1 MSSGASPTVDPNT
14 VPFKTRQGWC
24 LSELNVCGAVCTR
37 IGVVLANGNSTQ
49 TNTCDTANLKYECLC
64 ARNVEPNI
72 GAYRASMP
80 ALMCN
85 EANKECTGSRRTPR
99 WSAPIR
105 LARLQDVEPRQNGCT
120 SSYQCGTLDTPATDT
135 TSTSTKAPQTTTTTT
150 SSPSSTSTKAATSTS
165 ITASSTSIAPVVP
178 SETNTSKLESP
189 PSSGQAL
196 STGAKAGIGV
206 GSALGGILI
215 FALLA
220 YWFYFFKGRKQ
231 GGKAGNRHEGYN
243 KAELADTQTLGHGI
257 PQELDAPAGESEM
270 AHTQEPTRPPVEL
283 G

>member
-1 MSSGASPTVDPNT
+1 MSSGASPTIDPSI
-14 VPFKTRQGWC
+14 VPLKTRQGWC

-49 TNTCDTANLKYECLC
+49 TNTCDTSSLKYECLC

-135 TSTSTKAPQTTTTTT
+135 TSTSTKIPSTTTT
-150 SSPSSTSTKAATSTS
+150 SSPSSTSARTATSTS
-165 ITASSTSIAPVVP
+165 TAASSTNIAPVVP
-178 SETNTSKLESP
+178 SETNTSVPESP
-189 PSSGQAL
+189 PSSGQGL

-220 YWFYFFKGRKQ
+220 YWFYCFKGRKQ
-231 GGKAGNRHEGYN
+231 GSKAGNKHEGYN